1 MTWID
6 YMRKILI
13 AMMTVT
19 IAFAPPLA
27 ADDGDLSQYAEQTEQ
42 LWQHNGK
49 NDELN
54 DSIST
59 TMLAWGVGLAVGI
72 GLVAGLVHQS
82 N

>member
-42 LWQHNGK
+42 LSLITYL
-49 NDELN
+49 DLN
-54 DSIST
+54 RNYF
-59 TMLAWGVGLAVGI
+59 
-72 GLVAGLVHQS
+72 QY
-82 N
+82 

>member
-1 MTWID
+1 
-6 YMRKILI
+6 MRKMLI
-13 AMMTVT
+13 AIMTITV
-19 IAFAPPLA
+19 AFATPLT

-42 LWQHNGK
+42 LWQNNGK